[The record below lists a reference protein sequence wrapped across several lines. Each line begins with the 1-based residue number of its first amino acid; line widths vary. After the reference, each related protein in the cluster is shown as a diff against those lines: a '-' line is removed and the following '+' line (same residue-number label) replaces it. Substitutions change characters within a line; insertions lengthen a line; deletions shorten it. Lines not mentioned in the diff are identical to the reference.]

1 MPAMTTSF
9 RRSLALAGLFA
20 LGSCSGQPDAADSV
34 TDLDASLAPLRA
46 WFAEH
51 AGQPRALLLLS
62 PL

>member
-1 MPAMTTSF
+1 MRAMTTGV
-9 RRSLALAGLFA
+9 RRSLALAGLLV
-20 LGSCSGQPDAADSV
+20 LGSCAETPQPDAV
-34 TDLDASLAPLRA
+34 TNLDASLAPLRA